1 MRSYHFRV
9 IPTVNHS
16 MIRLRIV
23 RAWIV
28 IVSMTWPRL
37 ALPGSL
43 PAYDPEL
50 SNYAYPRPVHFLS
63 VEAQAQTLRMAY
75 IFAEPE
81 KPNGRT
87 VLLLH
92 GKNFS
97 AAYWEPTIKSLVKQG
112 YRVVAP
118 DQIGFGKSSKPHA
131 YQFTFQ
137 ELASNTVAL
146 LDHLG
151 IGKVVV
157 VGHSMGGMLAA
168 RFALMFPERTEKL
181 VLLNP
186 IGLEDWKTLVPYRSL
201 DQLYASELKMTP
213 ESIREYERLNYFGG
227 QWKPEYD
234 ALIEIPA
241 GWTRHPDYPVV
252 AWDAALA
259 SVMVFTQPVLYEF
272 PLLRVKTL
280 LIIGQ
285 RDRTAIGKAWAP
297 ESVQTTMGNYPVLGR
312 KAARAIPGA
321 KLVEIVNAGHL
332 PQVEAFPEY
341 IEALSKFLA
350 SDAGSGAARGGSIA
364 R

>member
-1 MRSYHFRV
+1 
-9 IPTVNHS
+9 
-16 MIRLRIV
+16 
-23 RAWIV
+23 
-28 IVSMTWPRL
+28 
-37 ALPGSL
+37 
-43 PAYDPEL
+43 
-50 SNYAYPRPVHFLS
+50 
-63 VEAQAQTLRMAY
+63 
-75 IFAEPE
+75 
-81 KPNGRT
+81 
-87 VLLLH
+87 
-92 GKNFS
+92 
-97 AAYWEPTIKSLVKQG
+97 
-112 YRVVAP
+112 
-118 DQIGFGKSSKPHA
+118 
-131 YQFTFQ
+131 
-137 ELASNTVAL
+137 
-146 LDHLG
+146 
-151 IGKVVV
+151 
-157 VGHSMGGMLAA
+157 
-168 RFALMFPERTEKL
+168 
-181 VLLNP
+181 
-186 IGLEDWKTLVPYRSL
+186 VPYRNL

-280 LIIGQ
+280 LIVGQ

-297 ESVQTTMGNYPVLGR
+297 ESVQTKMGNYPVLGR

-350 SDAGSGAARGGSIA
+350 SDAGAGSQ
-364 R
+364 